1 MPASTQPPTP
11 SERKLESHAL
21 RTPRSAAFAGI
32 AFSVLLT
39 ISLVTMQLAVGDN
52 PTGTGEWLSD
62 PKRRNTV
69 LFALALMPFAGT
81 AFLWFVGVIRDRVG
95 SREDRFF
102 ATLFLGSGL
111 LLIAMLVVAE
121 ALAAGLVISLGASS
135 TTLATSDAWTIG
147 RNITR
152 ELIAGGIQMMGIFI
166 TAASTIL
173 LRTSV
178 GPRWLAIA
186 GYVISLVLIVSAFF
200 FPWAALLF
208 PAWVLVLSTD
218 ILITDRNRRRAT
230 DPHVTSP

>member
-1 MPASTQPPTP
+1 MESAHPPEP
-11 SERKLESHAL
+11 SQRKLASGTF

-32 AFSVLLT
+32 VFSLLLT

-62 PKRRNTV
+62 PARRNAV

-95 SREDRFF
+95 NREDRFF

-111 LLIAMLVVAE
+111 LLIAVLVVAE
-121 ALAAGLVISLGASS
+121 ALAAGLVISLDASS
-135 TTLATSDAWTIG
+135 ATLATSDAWTIG

-186 GYVISLVLIVSAFF
+186 GYAISVVLIFAAFF
-200 FPWAALLF
+200 FPWTALLF
-208 PAWVLVLSTD
+208 PAWVLVLSAD
-218 ILITDRNRRRAT
+218 ILITDRKRRRAA
-230 DPHVTSP
+230 S